1 MAPAGNPSI
10 LSPQELE
17 SRLAECQAGTTQSY
31 PFLLNQSD
39 SESAIS
45 TKKLEAWFS
54 GIEAFGAACNISP
67 VQWADVAIFFLAPE
81 GEDWELKAV
90 MSERKASHLKEMK
103 RLFWDWDDFKDSLTI
118 YIASPFM
125 VYSPRNLKRRL
136 DDWAG
141 KTHSY
146 PFLLN
151 QSDSESAI
159 SANKLEA
166 WFSGTIEACGGDCDI
181 LPLQWADV
189 AIFFL
194 APEGEA
200 QELKAVMSE
209 RKTRYLEETKRS
221 FWDWDDFKEDFRL
234 VNRQATEI
242 SKAAKGKENKDQ
254 LSEFYKNHPFIAA
267 SASAGL
273 IIGGSVVLLPALGVM
288 ALNAIGFTAGGVLA
302 GSLAATIQSI
312 LYGGLT
318 GGLFSIFQSI
328 GATAVLPGV
337 TAVAGAST
345 ALGAGVSSLIN
356 LKMQRGMGEDG
367 QDDREDGEDDPI
379 ATRPPSPVLSETL

>member
-81 GEDWELKAV
+81 GEDW
-90 MSERKASHLKEMK
+90 
-103 RLFWDWDDFKDSLTI
+103 
-118 YIASPFM
+118 
-125 VYSPRNLKRRL
+125 
-136 DDWAG
+136 
-141 KTHSY
+141 
-146 PFLLN
+146 
-151 QSDSESAI
+151 
-159 SANKLEA
+159 
-166 WFSGTIEACGGDCDI
+166 
-181 LPLQWADV
+181 
-189 AIFFL
+189 
-194 APEGEA
+194 
-200 QELKAVMSE
+200 ELKAVMSE